1 MMKKTIVIKLGGSS
15 LQNLGTLQE
24 LVALTLGYRKLNYK
38 VVLVHGGGPA
48 INQELTARGIEW
60 KFINGQRQTTPQ
72 MMEVI
77 EEVLTQ
83 KVNSMVVGNLLTA
96 GIPAVGMSGANNKTL
111 LCSQANSELMQV
123 GKVEAVNTKAIEK
136 CLGLKPM
143 PTPVIAPIGIG
154 AGGEKYN
161 INADWA
167 AAKIAIALNAEQL
180 VFLTDQNGI
189 LDQDKELVAHATPVH
204 IYKMIE
210 EGVISGGMYTKV
222 MTMMSALNAGIQ
234 KVRVLNANAASGI
247 LNPHRGHEIGT
258 LLAQNPVHMK
268 AELFEYGQAN

>member
-1 MMKKTIVIKLGGSS
+1 MMRKIIVIKLGGSS
-15 LQNLGTLQE
+15 LHNLGTLQE
-24 LVALTLGYRKLNYK
+24 LVSLTLGYRKMKYN

-48 INQELTARGIEW
+48 INQELTSRGIEW
-60 KFINGQRQTTPQ
+60 KFINGQRQTTPE
-72 MMEVI
+72 MMNII
-77 EEVLTQ
+77 EDVLVN
-83 KVNSMVVGNLLTA
+83 KVNSMLVSNLLAA
-96 GIPAVGMSGANNKTL
+96 GIPAAGISGANANTL
-111 LCSQANSELMQV
+111 FCSQANSELMQV
-123 GKVEAVNTKAIEK
+123 GKVEAVNTKTIEK
-136 CLGLKPM
+136 CLSLKPST
-143 PTPVIAPIGIG
+143 TPVIAPIGIG

-189 LDQDKELVAHATPVH
+189 LDRDRELVSHATPVQ

-222 MTMMSALNAGIQ
+222 ITMMSALNAGVQ
-234 KVRVLNANAASGI
+234 KIRVLNANAASGI
-247 LNPHRGHEIGT
+247 LNPHRGPAIGT
-258 LLAQNPVHMK
+258 LLAQNPVHVK